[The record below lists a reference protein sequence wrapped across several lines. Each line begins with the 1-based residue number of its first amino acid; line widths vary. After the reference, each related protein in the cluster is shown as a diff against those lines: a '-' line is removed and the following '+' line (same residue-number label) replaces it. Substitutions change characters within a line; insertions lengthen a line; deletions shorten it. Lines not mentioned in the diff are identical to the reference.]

1 MLSYNPSSSSS
12 LASSLLIEDYCN
24 AAALSRQDYCDDDE
38 FHNNGVTENS
48 SMMNT
53 PDNNHNNANSNDS
66 RSTSY
71 MNGLVQSLPSTTQL
85 MKRIGNL
92 LAVSSTAISLLVIFP
107 LLLHLAIS
115 DARAGMKSSAAFYS
129 AASYVT
135 ITLALSIRGIL
146 SHLHNWYAP
155 DVQKFVVRILFM
167 VPLYSVQSW
176 LGLRFH
182 GPAHIY
188 IVTVR
193 ELYEAYVIQS
203 FVYYLIEL
211 LGGEDRL
218 IDVLGR
224 KDANL
229 GIHHPR
235 VITRYIFWLPIHK
248 PWGMGI
254 EFLHNIKHGVL
265 QYVVIK
271 TCLTL
276 LTTFVLLP
284 LGLYGEGSFT
294 FTSAYVYVTAILEM
308 SVLYAMYCL
317 VKLFHAIKSDLRH
330 PINWHP
336 VGKFLCVKGVIF
348 FTFWQDVG
356 INFLKSHDIIGNVGN
371 WSGDEVAGG
380 VVDYL
385 ICVEMVFFSI
395 AHLFTFTYKEYL
407 PEGMIDTAADDNNND
422 NSHRRLIDYCGGK
435 VFEWMFE
442 GEHKRRRRRDMLWHD
457 NTIERDGDDHRLA
470 SQSALLSHVDG
481 GVGHDH
487 HNSSGSGYNNHDR
500 TDYVD
505 DDDIMP
511 CIDEDGNIIEESYS
525 RYRPSQMSS
534 LSTSSASRFS
544 KLEDP
549 LSLREALW
557 SSTVPRETLDDI
569 KRLGVVS
576 GGSSSGSQHGNV
588 GLGYGSRPPMNIS
601 LTSLNNAESI

>member
-12 LASSLLIEDYCN
+12 LASSSSLLIEDYCN
-24 AAALSRQDYCDDDE
+24 AALSREGYCDDDE
-38 FHNNGVTENS
+38 STLITAC
-48 SMMNT
+48 T
-53 PDNNHNNANSNDS
+53 PDNSNNN

-92 LAVSSTAISLLVIFP
+92 LAVSSTAISLLIVFP

-218 IDVLGR
+218 IDILSR

-229 GIHHPR
+229 GIHHPQ
-235 VITRYIFWLPIHK
+235 VITQYIFWLPINK
-248 PWGMGI
+248 PWNMGTV
-254 EFLHNIKHGVL
+254 FLHNIKHGVL

-276 LTTFVLLP
+276 ITTFVLLP

-356 INFLKSHDIIGNVGN
+356 INFLKSHNIIGNVGN
-371 WSGDEVAGG
+371 WSGDEVADG

-407 PEGMIDTAADDNNND
+407 PEGMIATAADNDNND
-422 NSHRRLIDYCGGK
+422 SSRRLIDYCGGK

-442 GEHKRRRRRDMLWHD
+442 GEHKQRRRRDMMWHD
-457 NTIERDGDDHRLA
+457 NTIERDGDEQRLA
-470 SQSALLSHVDG
+470 LHSALLSNHVDG
-481 GVGHDH
+481 VGPDH
-487 HNSSGSGYNNHDR
+487 HHNTSGNGYNNHDR

-511 CIDEDGNIIEESYS
+511 CIDEDGNITEELYN

-534 LSTSSASRFS
+534 LLSSSTSRFS

-569 KRLGVVS
+569 KRLGVVT
-576 GGSSSGSQHGNV
+576 GGSSSGSQRGNG

>member
-1 MLSYNPSSSSS
+1 MLSYNTSSSSSS

-24 AAALSRQDYCDDDE
+24 AALSRHDYCDNDDE
-38 FHNNGVTENS
+38 SNSVIENS
-48 SMMNT
+48 STLNT
-53 PDNNHNNANSNDS
+53 TTDNNHNSNH

-92 LAVSSTAISLLVIFP
+92 LAVSSTAISLLIIFP

-218 IDVLGR
+218 IDILGR
-224 KDANL
+224 KDATL
-229 GIHHPR
+229 GIHHPQ
-235 VITRYIFWLPIHK
+235 VITQYIFWLPIHK
-248 PWGMGI
+248 SWNMGI

-336 VGKFLCVKGVIF
+336 IGKFLCVKGVIF

-356 INFLKSHDIIGNVGN
+356 INFLKSHNIIGNVGN

-407 PEGMIDTAADDNNND
+407 PEGMIDTAAADDNNN
-422 NSHRRLIDYCGGK
+422 SSRRIIDYCGAK
-435 VFEWMFE
+435 VVEWMFE
-442 GEHKRRRRRDMLWHD
+442 GEHKRRRRRDMMWHD
-457 NTIERDGDDHRLA
+457 NTTIERDGDEQRLVL
-470 SQSALLSHVDG
+470 QSALLSQHVDG
-481 GVGHDH
+481 GIHNHHH
-487 HNSSGSGYNNHDR
+487 HNSSDNDFNNHDR
-500 TDYVD
+500 TDYID
-505 DDDIMP
+505 DEDIMP
-511 CIDEDGNIIEESYS
+511 CIDEDGNIIEESYN
-525 RYRPSQMSS
+525 RYRPSHMSS
-534 LSTSSASRFS
+534 LSTLSASRFS

-569 KRLGVVS
+569 KRLGLVS
-576 GGSSSGSQHGNV
+576 GGSSSGSQHGNG